1 MTNQIKRAVLS
12 ITNNIAEG
20 SEYSNNTQ
28 IIRYLKHSKVT
39 WRSKKYS
46 KPLFDVITKK
56 IQPI

>member
-1 MTNQIKRAVLS
+1 MS